1 MSIKEIKEGYAIMLP
16 RETHYGIGNKFIC
29 LPDYKVDNK
38 IKFNCGTVERIT
50 LMGYEWSREHNGI
63 LQGLGDLQ
71 HIYILSDEKKNEG
84 DWCINIGGSIR
95 DSFPFKIS
103 KEFIEISN
111 IKKII
116 LTTDTSISIRYDER
130 FTDITLNGVSI
141 NHEFPKPSNDFIENY
156 ISTYDETNNLRKVL
170 IVDGD
175 IKIVNELKNNWTLD
189 EVLTLCIRAR
199 DKGERDG
206 EILWDEWVQKNIL
219 WKQD

>member
-1 MSIKEIKEGYAIMLP
+1 MNKAIKEGYVIMLP
-16 RETHYGIGNKFIC
+16 RETPYGIGNKFIC
-29 LPDYKVDNK
+29 LENK
-38 IKFNCGTVERIT
+38 KFNCGTVERIT
-50 LMGYEWSREHNGI
+50 LMGYEWSREDDCI

-71 HIYILSDEKKNEG
+71 HIYILSDEKKVEG

-103 KEFIEISN
+103 KEFIEFPN

-116 LTTDTSISIRYDER
+116 LTTDTSISNLSSYRI
-130 FTDITLNGVSI
+130 TDISLNGVSI

-156 ISTYDETNNLRKVL
+156 ISTYNEINNLRKVL

-175 IKIVNELKNNWTLD
+175 IKLVKELKNNWTLD

-206 EILWDEWVQKNIL
+206 EILWDEWVQENIL